1 MIPRLTA
8 ISIKTNWYKVI
19 EGLYAIAKCL
29 HVAVTQRN
37 PRRRTNRL
45 AQFLAW
51 PRIRAPRERERERE
65 RLFLRHE
72 GRAGLRGSRD
82 ERGRNGWDRV
92 GKEEQ
97 G

>member
-65 RLFLRHE
+65 R
-72 GRAGLRGSRD
+72 
-82 ERGRNGWDRV
+82 ERGFFFDTKAGRGCEGV
-92 GKEEQ
+92 EMKEAGTGGTE
-97 G
+97 